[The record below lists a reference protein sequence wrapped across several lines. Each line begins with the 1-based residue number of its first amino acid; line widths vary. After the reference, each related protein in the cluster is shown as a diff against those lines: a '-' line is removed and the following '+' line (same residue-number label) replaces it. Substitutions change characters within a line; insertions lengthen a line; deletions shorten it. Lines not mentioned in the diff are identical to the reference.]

1 MTITHSYEKL
11 KDDINTFVTERNWAQ
26 FHAPKNLAM
35 ALSVEVAE
43 LVEIFQWLSTEQSS
57 DENNINL
64 VHLEEEIGDVMIYL
78 TMISEKFKLNPVV
91 AARKKMQSNIVRYP
105 AAQHKDK
112 TGRSNLP

>member
-11 KDDINTFVTERNWAQ
+11 KDEIDTFVTERDWVQ

-43 LVEIFQWLSTEQSS
+43 VVEIFQWLTADESS
-57 DENNINL
+57 QKNKFDL

-78 TMISEKFKLNPVV
+78 TMLSEKCSINPI
-91 AARKKMQSNIVRYP
+91 AAAQKKMQSNITKYP
-105 AAQHKDK
+105 VEKYKGTAAKYQE
-112 TGRSNLP
+112 